1 MNSAPSLQIVTKSR
15 TLRVTWLLIFVLALF
30 PIFMIWFMP
39 RMHWRIRRIAALFE
53 AGTTGWIIAFAL
65 GSVGCVVLLVG
76 MLLAFQNRKVTQ
88 RSRIGTAVAVLGTV
102 LLWGYW
108 FYATTAPPVSAAPVA
123 TARPSGHSVKLTWKA
138 STSPVAGYNIYRS
151 TTPGSFTEPRLNSE
165 PVTGTTYL
173 DTTVESDQIYYY
185 AAKAVDAQGNE
196 SSVSNVAA
204 AKIP

>member
-1 MNSAPSLQIVTKSR
+1 MDTALPVQIVTKSR
-15 TLRVTWLLIFVLALF
+15 TLRVTWLLILVLALF
-30 PIFMIWFMP
+30 PIFMLWFIP
-39 RMHWRIRRIAALFE
+39 RMHWRIRRIATLFE

-76 MLLAFQNRKVTQ
+76 VLLAFQNRKVTQ
-88 RSRIGTAVAVLGTV
+88 RSRIGTAVAVLGTL

-108 FYATTAPPVSAAPVA
+108 FYATTARPVSAAPVA

-151 TTPGSFTEPRLNSE
+151 STPGSFTEPKLNSG
-165 PVTGTTYL
+165 PVTDTTYL
-173 DTTVESDQIYYY
+173 DTTVESDQTYYY
-185 AAKAVDAQGNE
+185 AAKAVDAQGHE
-196 SSVSNVAA
+196 SSVSNVAV